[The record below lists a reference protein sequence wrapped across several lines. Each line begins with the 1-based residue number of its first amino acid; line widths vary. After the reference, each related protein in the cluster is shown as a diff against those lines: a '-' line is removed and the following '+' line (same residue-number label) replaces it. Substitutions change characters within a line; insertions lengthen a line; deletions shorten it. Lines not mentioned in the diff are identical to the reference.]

1 MPGRARFLTRLG
13 WALLTGLALVAA
25 LGAERLAGAGMPDAA
40 GDLVAGLALVAGGV
54 AAWARRPASRS
65 GPLSLLAGVAW
76 FAGDLTDVLLYAHRG
91 PLVHLLL
98 TYPSG
103 RVDSRAGAVVIGAA
117 YVDGLIPELARSEW
131 PTIALMAAVVTVAAW
146 RHRTVGGVERRARAA
161 ALAGAGMV
169 GGTLALAASARLA
182 GADLDTASTWGYYAV
197 VALTAAGLSA
207 DLLWGRWTRAAVT
220 GFVVDLGDRFEP
232 DALRAALA
240 RSLGDADV
248 VVAYRVAGVDDWVD
262 EAGRVVRLPDADRR
276 AVTLVHDEG
285 EAVAALVH
293 DPAAL
298 ADRELVESVAAAARL
313 AVVNVRL
320 QAEIAARIGEVAA
333 SRRRVTER
341 TVRRCANLRAI
352 STPPELSCSDS
363 RGAFTLAPSPKEAS
377 ARPSTSWSRRPP
389 FRSGSRCPR
398 VAFRRR
404 KRRPRSSSAP
414 RASRTSPSTPGAR
427 ARTSRCERR
436 RPGLWCTWPTT
447 AREAPTWRAARDCAG
462 WPTAS
467 RRSAAHCAWTAARV
481 PARGWRRCF
490 RSRIGGRERGRPRRI
505 VCALDPPIAGASL
518 RSRGAVRCD
527 SDGDRHRRRQ
537 PPRPRTCGRLRRGAR
552 RRACG
557 RRTAGR
563 GGARGTGVE
572 AEAPLHRPARGRR
585 HRLAPVRMEQSQL
598 RPGFHSGARAV
609 RGLAAAAPYDPLAQG
624 CLDCPANHLL
634 MTSDADTWHE
644 LGQLGLIGSAIWTA
658 AFGVLTCVRL
668 ARFSPAG
675 RRVA

>member
-54 AAWARRPASRS
+54 AAWARRPASRF
-65 GPLSLLAGVAW
+65 GPLSLLAGMAW

-117 YVDGLIPELARSEW
+117 YIDGLIPELARSEW

-182 GADLDTASTWGYYAV
+182 GADLDTASTWGYYAA

-248 VVAYRVAGVDDWVD
+248 EVAYRVAGVDDWVD

-333 SRRRVTER
+333 SRRRLV
-341 TVRRCANLRAI
+341 
-352 STPPELSCSDS
+352 
-363 RGAFTLAPSPKEAS
+363 EA
-377 ARPSTSWSRRPP
+377 RDDESRRLVD
-389 FRSGSRCPR
+389 R
-398 VAFRRR
+398 
-404 KRRPRSSSAP
+404 
-414 RASRTSPSTPGAR
+414 
-427 ARTSRCERR
+427 
-436 RPGLWCTWPTT
+436 L
-447 AREAPTWRAARDCAG
+447 
-462 WPTAS
+462 
-467 RRSAAHCAWTAARV
+467 H
-481 PARGWRRCF
+481 
-490 RSRIGGRERGRPRRI
+490 
-505 VCALDPPIAGASL
+505 AGA
-518 RSRGAVRCD
+518 
-527 SDGDRHRRRQ
+527 
-537 PPRPRTCGRLRRGAR
+537 
-552 RRACG
+552 
-557 RRTAGR
+557 
-563 GGARGTGVE
+563 E
-572 AEAPLHRPARGRR
+572 
-585 HRLAPVRMEQSQL
+585 HRLAGLRDRISRLAAERDGEDGETLRQLAGDLDAARAELLRFARGIHPRSLTEGGLSKALDELVAQAAVPVRLEVPTGRFPPPQEAAAFFLCSEGL
-598 RPGFHSGARAV
+598 ANVAKHAGGANADIAVRATPSGLVVHVADDGAGSADLARGSGL
-609 RGLAAAAPYDPLAQG
+609 RGLADRVEA
-624 CLDCPANHLL
+624 
-634 MTSDADTWHE
+634 
-644 LGQLGLIGSAIWTA
+644 LGGTLRVDSRAGAGTRLEA
-658 AFGVLTCVRL
+658 VLPITDRG
-668 ARFSPAG
+668 P
-675 RRVA
+675 